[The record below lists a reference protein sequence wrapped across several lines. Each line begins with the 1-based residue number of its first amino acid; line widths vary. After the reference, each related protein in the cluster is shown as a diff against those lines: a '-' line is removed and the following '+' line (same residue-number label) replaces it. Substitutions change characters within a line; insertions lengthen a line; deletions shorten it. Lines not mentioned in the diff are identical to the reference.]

1 MVLQRGRGDS
11 RRLPQFEA
19 LKAQHLMKANKLK
32 QSGIAR
38 LLSLLG
44 QAQHP
49 YQPAT
54 EIFLGL
60 NADRIA
66 EELQLAKLGAERGA
80 EGRPAQDALTLDD
93 IEHQVI
99 ESIETH
105 KNHAHSLYIDQQHTY
120 DERLNGLNFEE
131 RFTTIQQAAPEA
143 VSDFK
148 AEAALGRDDLHA
160 LRRKVLDSE
169 QEREIFRS
177 RHRLAR
183 PARLSTPG
191 KTVLKVGV
199 LAILFV
205 LEVVINGS
213 FLAQSNI
220 GGLLGGAVQA
230 VSFAALN
237 ILVSF
242 LCGLVPIRLINRRG
256 ALKLLGFIS
265 LLAFLAFAG
274 SLNLTL
280 AHLRE
285 IPPSLSDDI
294 GHQVLT
300 ALMTSPLTLN
310 DINSWV
316 LFGIGFTFSI
326 VAMADGLLY
335 TDPYFG
341 YGSVERRWIDAQ
353 THYTEGKAELI
364 ERLKEIRDTASQAM
378 NDAARDLSVRRSEY
392 DAIVQA
398 RSRLNHRF
406 GEHQSQIERTA
417 RTLLAVYREANRKS
431 RKTPAP
437 AYFTV
442 PYALDRITYA
452 SGGPEG
458 TTRDHLFKAISE
470 SQELLKVQV
479 QSVHA
484 AFDEAVRSYGE
495 IDQFISEK
503 PGVPPSTQVA

>member
-1 MVLQRGRGDS
+1 MVGSIKTG
-11 RRLPQFEA
+11 
-19 LKAQHLMKANKLK
+19 KVK

-44 QAQHP
+44 QAPHP

-54 EIFLGL
+54 EIFLDLHAGH
-60 NADRIA
+60 IA
-66 EELQLAKLGAERGA
+66 GELQLAKIGAERGV
-80 EGRPAQDALTLDD
+80 EGRPAQDALTFDD
-93 IEHQVI
+93 IEHQIV
-99 ESIETH
+99 ERIETH
-105 KNHAHSLYIDQQHTY
+105 KNHAHSLYMDQQHTY
-120 DERLNGLNFEE
+120 DDRLTGLNFEE

-148 AEAALGRDDLHA
+148 AEAALGRDDLYS
-160 LRRKVLDSE
+160 LRRKVRDSE
-169 QEREIFRS
+169 QERESFRA
-177 RHRLAR
+177 RHRLTR

-191 KTVLKVGV
+191 KSVMKIGV
-199 LAILFV
+199 LAVLFV

-265 LLAFLAFAG
+265 LLAYLAFACV
-274 SLNLTL
+274 LNLTL

-285 IPPSLSDDI
+285 IPPSFSDDI
-294 GHQVLT
+294 GQQVLT
-300 ALMTSPLTLN
+300 ILMTSPLKLN

-316 LFGIGFTFSI
+316 FFGIGFTFS
-326 VAMADGLLY
+326 VAAMADGLLF

-341 YGSVERRWIDAQ
+341 YGSVEKRWLDAQ
-353 THYTEGKAELI
+353 AQYTDGKADLI
-364 ERLKEIRDTASQAM
+364 ERLKDIRDTASQAM
-378 NDAARDLSVRRSEY
+378 NDAARDLSVRRGEY

-417 RTLLAVYREANRKS
+417 RTLLSVYREANRKS

-437 AYFTV
+437 AYFSV
-442 PYALDRITYA
+442 PYTLDRITYA
-452 SGGPEG
+452 SGTPDG
-458 TTRDHLFKAISE
+458 TTRDQLLKAINE
-470 SQELLKVQV
+470 SQDLLKAQI

-495 IDQFISEK
+495 IDQFIPEK
-503 PGVPPSTQVA
+503 HGVTPTAQTA

>member
-1 MVLQRGRGDS
+1 MR
-11 RRLPQFEA
+11 PT
-19 LKAQHLMKANKLK
+19 KTK

-44 QAQHP
+44 QAPHP

-54 EIFLGL
+54 EIFLDL

-66 EELQLAKLGAERGA
+66 DELQLVKIGAERGA
-80 EGRPAQDALTLDD
+80 EERPAQDAQTLDD
-93 IEHQVI
+93 VEHQIV
-99 ESIETH
+99 ERIETH
-105 KNHAHSLYIDQQHTY
+105 KNHAHSLYMDQQHTY
-120 DERLNGLNFEE
+120 DERLSGLNFEE
-131 RFTTIQQAAPEA
+131 RFAIIQQAAPEA
-143 VSDFK
+143 VGDFK
-148 AEAALGRDDLHA
+148 AEAALGRDDLHR
-160 LRRKVLDSE
+160 LKRKVRDSE
-169 QEREIFRS
+169 QERETFRS
-177 RHRLAR
+177 RHRLTR

-256 ALKLLGFIS
+256 ALKLLGFLS
-265 LLAFLAFAG
+265 LLAYLAFAAG
-274 SLNLTL
+274 LNLTL

-300 ALMTSPLTLN
+300 AMMASPFTLN

-316 LFGIGFTFSI
+316 FFGIGFMFSI
-326 VAMADGLLY
+326 IAMADGLLF

-341 YGSVERRWIDAQ
+341 YGSVEQRWIDAQ
-353 THYTEGKAELI
+353 THYTDGKADLI
-364 ERLKEIRDTASQAM
+364 ERLKDIRDTASEAM
-378 NDAARDLSVRRSEY
+378 NEAARDLSVRRGEY

-398 RSRLNHRF
+398 RARLNHRF

-417 RTLLAVYREANRKS
+417 RTLLSIYREANRKT
-431 RKTPAP
+431 RKSPAP
-437 AYFTV
+437 AHFSV
-442 PYALDRITYA
+442 PYTLDRITYA
-452 SGGPEG
+452 TGTPDG
-458 TTRDHLFKAISE
+458 TTRDQLLKAINE
-470 SQELLKVQV
+470 SQDLLKA
-479 QSVHA
+479 QSKSVND

-495 IDQFISEK
+495 IDLFISESR
-503 PGVPPSTQVA
+503 GVPSSTQAA

>member
-1 MVLQRGRGDS
+1 
-11 RRLPQFEA
+11 
-19 LKAQHLMKANKLK
+19 MKPSKIK

-38 LLSLLG
+38 LMSLLG
-44 QAQHP
+44 QAPHP

-54 EIFLGL
+54 EIFLDL

-66 EELQLAKLGAERGA
+66 EELQLAKIGAERGT
-80 EGRPAQDALTLDD
+80 ENRPAQDALTLDD
-93 IEHQVI
+93 VEHQI
-99 ESIETH
+99 AERIETH
-105 KNHAHSLYIDQQHTY
+105 KNHAHSLYMDQQHTY
-120 DERLNGLNFEE
+120 DDRLNGLNFEE

-160 LRRKVLDSE
+160 LRRKVRDSE
-169 QEREIFRS
+169 QERESFRD
-177 RHRLAR
+177 RHRLTR
-183 PARLSTPG
+183 PARLSSQG
-191 KTVLKVGV
+191 KSVMKIGV
-199 LAILFV
+199 LAVLFV

-256 ALKLLGFIS
+256 ALKLLGLVS
-265 LLAFLAFAG
+265 LLAYLAFACV
-274 SLNLTL
+274 LNLTL
-280 AHLRE
+280 AHIRE

-294 GHQVLT
+294 GQQVLT
-300 ALMTSPLTLN
+300 VLMTSPLNLN

-316 LFGIGFTFSI
+316 FFGIGFTFSI
-326 VAMADGLLY
+326 VAMADGLLF

-341 YGSVERRWIDAQ
+341 YGSVEKRWLEAQ
-353 THYTEGKAELI
+353 THYTDGKSDLI
-364 ERLKEIRDTASQAM
+364 ERLKDIRDTASQAM
-378 NDAARDLSVRRSEY
+378 NDAARDLSVRRAEY

-417 RTLLAVYREANRKS
+417 RTLLSIYREANRKS

-437 AYFTV
+437 AYFSV

-452 SGGPEG
+452 SGTPDG
-458 TTRDHLFKAISE
+458 TTRDQLLKAINE
-470 SQELLKVQV
+470 SQELLKGQI

-495 IDQFISEK
+495 IDQFIPEK
-503 PGVPPSTQVA
+503 HGVPPTTQAA